1 MSKLKVLIVS
11 QEISPFVDSSNIS
24 DSSNSLAQSIQ
35 EKGHEVR
42 CFMPRYGLINERRNQ
57 LHEVIRLSGMNVI
70 INDNDH
76 PLVIKVASLP
86 GTRMQVYFIDND
98 EFFKRKAMLKD
109 KNDEMFAD
117 NDERALFFAR
127 GVIETIKNLG
137 WSPDIIHCN
146 GWFTSLVPLYINKI
160 YKDNPIF
167 ADTKVIY
174 SAFEE
179 GFESSLNNNLVEKI
193 RYDKIEESSL
203 KHIEDPTFTN
213 ITKLAVDHADG
224 IIVDELTNNE
234 LVEYIGK
241 LKQPVIKMKEQ
252 GENQEAIND
261 FYEEVLEKSG
271 VLAE

>member
-57 LHEVIRLSGMNVI
+57 LHEVIRLSGMNII